1 MTTVGNE
8 ETELLSSPQQIVH
21 VEKLSWRQ
29 LITISIFWFALNFHW
44 AALGIIILP
53 SQVFK
58 LVGPLHQGESLAFV
72 LVPGA
77 FVALFANPLFGMLSD
92 QMHGRL
98 ASWGRR
104 RPYILVGTLVNVIG
118 LGWMAGAR
126 DIPTLTL
133 AYILVQFASN
143 AAQAPFHA
151 LLPDLVPAQ
160 QRGLAS
166 GVMGMLMIG
175 GNIGGVVVSGL
186 FVDATKPLHVY
197 QQSLWIIYG
206 LIIIVMLIFMCVTI
220 ITVREKAGLSTQL
233 AIQKAM
239 LPPSSIVAPRA
250 WLPTWLNRS
259 FIYTVTGT
267 LLAAVLLWSVIQ
279 LWNALHFTS
288 IEISGDVQ
296 QVLLELIATL
306 GILRL
311 FDFRPRRNP
320 NFAWVFVTR
329 LLMMLGIYTI
339 QTFLQYYLRDVVH
352 VARPEL
358 QTTNFAII
366 VSVTS
371 LISALGVGW
380 LSDRYGRK
388 LMVYLAGMLM
398 GLVGLVFVL
407 THSLPIV
414 ILAGAVFGLGY
425 GAYQSVD
432 WALVVD
438 VLPSQHNFARDMGVW
453 SISLAVPQII
463 APVLGGPLIDTFT
476 RNGQTVL
483 GYQLLFIMA
492 IVYCVLGTVTVRY
505 IRGVK

>member
-1 MTTVGNE
+1 MATVGNE
-8 ETELLSSPQQIVH
+8 DTDLLSSPQQNVH
-21 VEKLSWRQ
+21 LEKLSWKQ
-29 LITISIFWFALNFHW
+29 LITISVFWFALNFHW

-118 LGWMAGAR
+118 LVWMATAPN
-126 DIPTLTL
+126 IPTLTL

-166 GVMGMLMIG
+166 GVMGVLTIG
-175 GNIGGVVVSGL
+175 GNIGGIIVAGL
-186 FVDATKPLHVY
+186 FVDATRPLIAY
-197 QQSLWIIYG
+197 QQSLWLIYG
-206 LIIIVMLIFMCVTI
+206 IIIIVMLVLMCVTI
-220 ITVREKAGLSTQL
+220 ITVREKMGPGMRPTD
-233 AIQKAM
+233 AIL
-239 LPPSSIVAPRA
+239 LPAPTLTPGRLLPA
-250 WLPTWLNRS
+250 WLKRS
-259 FIYTVTGT
+259 SLYTIVGT
-267 LLAAVLLWSVIQ
+267 LLVIALLWGLIQ
-279 LWNALHFTS
+279 AWNGLHLTTIQIS
-288 IEISGDVQ
+288 IGVQ
-296 QVLLELIATL
+296 QVLLELVATL

-311 FDFRPRRNP
+311 FDFQPRRNP

-339 QTFLQYYLRDVVH
+339 QTFLQYYMRDVVH
-352 VARPEL
+352 AAHPEL
-358 QTTNFAII
+358 ATTNFAVI
-366 VSVTS
+366 VSITS

-388 LMVYLAGMLM
+388 LMVYLSGACM

-407 THSLPIV
+407 THSLPLV
-414 ILAGAVFGLGY
+414 ITAGAVFGLGY

-432 WALVVD
+432 WALVAD
-438 VLPSQHNFARDMGVW
+438 VLPSQRDYARDMGVW

-505 IRGVK
+505 IRGVR

>member
-1 MTTVGNE
+1 MATVGNE
-8 ETELLSSPQQIVH
+8 DTELLSSPQQIVH
-21 VEKLSWRQ
+21 LEKLSWKQ

-58 LVGPLHQGESLAFV
+58 LVGPLHQGESLALV

-104 RPYILVGTLVNVIG
+104 RPYILVGTLVNVVG
-118 LGWMAGAR
+118 LVWMAVAP

-166 GVMGMLMIG
+166 GVMGVLTIG
-175 GNIGGVVVSGL
+175 GNIAGIIVAGV
-186 FVDATKPLHVY
+186 FVDANRPLLAY
-197 QQSLWIIYG
+197 QRSLWLIYG
-206 LIIIVMLIFMCVTI
+206 LIIIVMLVLMCVTI
-220 ITVREKAGLSTQL
+220 ITVREKMGRAARSVD
-233 AIQKAM
+233 AIL
-239 LPPSSIVAPRA
+239 LPTPTLTPGRLLPA
-250 WLPTWLNRS
+250 WLKRS
-259 FIYTVTGT
+259 SLYTIGVT
-267 LLAAVLLWSVIQ
+267 LLAIVLLWCLIQ
-279 LWNALHFTS
+279 VWNGLHLTTVQ
-288 IEISGDVQ
+288 IGTGVQ
-296 QVLLELIATL
+296 QVLLELLATL

-320 NFAWVFVTR
+320 DFAWVFVTR

-339 QTFLQYYLRDVVH
+339 QTFLQYYIRDVVH
-352 VARPEL
+352 AARPEL
-358 QTTNFAII
+358 VTTNFAVV
-366 VSVTS
+366 VSITS

-388 LMVYLAGMLM
+388 LMVYLSGSFM
-398 GLVGLVFVL
+398 GAVGLVFVL
-407 THSLPIV
+407 THSLPLV
-414 ILAGAVFGLGY
+414 IIAGAVFGLGY

-432 WALVVD
+432 WALVAD
-438 VLPSQHNFARDMGVW
+438 VLPSQRDYARDMGIW

-492 IVYCVLGTVTVRY
+492 IIYCVLGTVTVRY

>member
-1 MTTVGNE
+1 MTTAGNE
-8 ETELLSSPQQIVH
+8 ETELISPPQYVVH
-21 VEKLSWRQ
+21 IEKLSWKQ
-29 LITISIFWFALNFHW
+29 LIAISIFWFALNFHW

-58 LVGPLHQGESLAFV
+58 LAGPLHQGESLAFV

-98 ASWGRR
+98 AGWGRR
-104 RPYILVGTLVNVIG
+104 RPFILFGTLVNVIG
-118 LGWMAGAR
+118 LVWMAGAP
-126 DIPTLTL
+126 DIPNLTL

-166 GVMGMLMIG
+166 GVMGVLTIG
-175 GNIGGVVVSGL
+175 GNISGVIISGL
-186 FVDATKPLHVY
+186 FVDATSPLLAY
-197 QQSLWIIYG
+197 QQSLWLIYG
-206 LIIIVMLIFMCVTI
+206 LIIIVMVVLMCVTI
-220 ITVREKAGLSTQL
+220 ITVRENAGLAAQSAL
-233 AIQKAM
+233 QKA
-239 LPPSSIVAPRA
+239 LHASISISRT
-250 WLPTWLNRS
+250 WRPTWLNRS
-259 FIYTVTGT
+259 SIYTVSGT
-267 LLAAVLLWSVIQ
+267 LLAIVVLWGLIQ
-279 LWNALHFTS
+279 TWNGLHLTTIQVS
-288 IEISGDVQ
+288 AGVQ
-296 QVLLELIATL
+296 QVLLELVATL

-311 FDFRPRRNP
+311 FDFQPRRNP

-339 QTFLQYYLRDVVH
+339 QTFLQYYMRDVVH
-352 VARPEL
+352 ATHPEL
-358 QTTNFAII
+358 QTTNFAVI
-366 VSVTS
+366 VSGTS

-388 LMVYLAGMLM
+388 LMVYLSGVFM

-414 ILAGAVFGLGY
+414 IIAGAIFGLGY

-438 VLPSQHNFARDMGVW
+438 VLPSQENFARDMGVW

-463 APVLGGPLIDTFT
+463 APVLGGPLIDMFT
-476 RNGQTVL
+476 RSGQTVL

-505 IRGVK
+505 IRGVR